1 MSEISEQRQS
11 RRFEV
16 AVVGVTFEGRQDIL
30 AELYKIQEDGT
41 ELTGRLKREMEN
53 RYDSNAVAVEVEA
66 RQVGYIPKALAAKL
80 ATRIDTEESIDVVGV
95 RIIKGEKDDRTV
107 YGARIDVE
115 MQVEKEKEAV

>member
-1 MSEISEQRQS
+1 MTEQKKN

-30 AELYKIQEDGT
+30 AELYSIQEDGT
-41 ELTGRLKREMEN
+41 NLTGRLKREMEN

-66 RQVGYIPKALAAKL
+66 RQIGYIPKALAAKL
-80 ATRIDTEESIDVVGV
+80 AAHIDAGESIDVVGV

-107 YGARIDVE
+107 YGVRIDIE
-115 MQVEKEKEAV
+115 MEAENEKEAV